1 MDLYFIVGELSFP
14 PGGADRW
21 RGTMDAA
28 LRAAEG
34 PTQLS
39 VKGDLVSLR
48 AFLVDDAYFTAKASI
63 EAALAVAGAAGARG
77 TWYSGDHVSGRYAML
92 PGGPQPKKLL
102 ALGNEVRRWTQ
113 EAAELDAPPP
123 RTGQLAVSPSTGEPF
138 VVAASAK
145 KAPAKKATPKK
156 PAAKKASPKK
166 PAAKKPATKKATPKK
181 LAAKPPKKKSR

>member
-21 RGTMDAA
+21 RGTINAA

-39 VKGDLVSLR
+39 VKGELVSLR
-48 AFLVDDAYFTAKASI
+48 AFLVDDAYFAAKAAI
-63 EAALAVAGAAGARG
+63 EAALAAAGAAGARG

-92 PGGPQPKKLL
+92 PGGPQAKKLL

-123 RTGQLAVSPSTGEPF
+123 RTGQLAVSPST

>member
-39 VKGDLVSLR
+39 VKGELVSLR
-48 AFLVDDAYFTAKASI
+48 AFLVDGAYFAAKAAI
-63 EAALAVAGAAGARG
+63 EAALAAAGAAGARG
-77 TWYSGDHVSGRYAML
+77 TWYSGDHVSGRYAMV

-123 RTGQLAVSPSTGEPF
+123 RAGQLAVSPSTGERF
-138 VVAASAK
+138 GVAASAK
-145 KAPAKKATPKK
+145 KATPKKPATKKATPKK
-156 PAAKKASPKK
+156 PAAKKA
-166 PAAKKPATKKATPKK
+166 ATKKPATK
-181 LAAKPPKKKSR
+181 PKKKSR